1 MTCKAVLLDYI
12 GTLVEPQNYTLENS
26 KLKLHKVLC
35 QAGLKTS
42 IKEFM
47 EAYAEAH
54 EKYRK
59 IRYKELR
66 EVTNAVW
73 VSETLNNIQCKTYRE
88 DPRLKAALKAFFQD
102 FINSL
107 KLRPQAK
114 KLIKTAAENSRIGLV
129 SNFTYAPAIY
139 ASLRKLGINQYFNA
153 VLVSEEIGW
162 RKPHRIM
169 FDKALRI
176 LQVKAE
182 EAIFI
187 GDSPIEDIEGAK
199 TLGIRT
205 IFVESQFNKLANLQK
220 CGVKPDVVV
229 QDPKEVCN
237 KLPELIQKMQSC
249 SSQLELHSV

>member
-12 GTLVEPQNYTLENS
+12 GTLVEPQNYTLETS
-26 KLKLHKVLC
+26 KRNLHRVLC
-35 QAGLKTS
+35 QVGLKS
-42 IKEFM
+42 SRKEFM

-59 IRYKELR
+59 IRYRELR

-73 VSETLNNIQCKTYRE
+73 VSETLNNINCKTHPK
-88 DPRLKAALKAFFQD
+88 DLRLKTALNVFFQD

-162 RKPHRIM
+162 RKPHRII

-182 EAIFI
+182 ETIFI
-187 GDSPIEDIEGAK
+187 GDSPTEDIGGAI

-205 IFVESQFNKLANLQK
+205 IFVESQFNKLSNLQS
-220 CGVKPDVVV
+220 CRIKPDLAV
-229 QDPKEVCN
+229 QDPREVCN
-237 KLPELIQKMQSC
+237 KLPDLIQKMNNC
-249 SSQLELHSV
+249 SN

>member
-12 GTLVEPQNYTLENS
+12 GTLVEPHNYTLETS
-26 KLKLHKVLC
+26 KRKLHKVLC
-35 QAGLKTS
+35 QAGLKS
-42 IKEFM
+42 SMKEFM

-59 IRYKELR
+59 IRYEELR

-73 VSETLNNIQCKTYRE
+73 VSETLNNIQCKTNTE
-88 DPRLKAALKAFFQD
+88 DPRLRAALNAFFQD

-107 KLRPQAK
+107 KLRPHAK
-114 KLIKTAAENSRIGLV
+114 KLIKTATEHCKVGLV
-129 SNFTYAPAIY
+129 SNFTYAPVIY
-139 ASLRKLGINQYFNA
+139 ASLRKLGISQYFNA

-187 GDSPIEDIEGAK
+187 GDSPTEDIKGAK
-199 TLGIRT
+199 HVGLKTV
-205 IFVESQFNKLANLQK
+205 FVPSQFYSASDLIKF
-220 CGVKPDVVV
+220 GEKPDAIVK
-229 QDPKEVCN
+229 DLREMCKAFSECW
-237 KLPELIQKMQSC
+237 
-249 SSQLELHSV
+249 